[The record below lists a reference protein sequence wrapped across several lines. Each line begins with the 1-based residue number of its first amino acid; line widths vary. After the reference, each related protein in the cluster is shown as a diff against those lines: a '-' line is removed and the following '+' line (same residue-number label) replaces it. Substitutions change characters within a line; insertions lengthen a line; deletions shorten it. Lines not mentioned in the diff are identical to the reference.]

1 MSPANEVQFRD
12 AETRHAEPEGQVEE
26 NLRQLDS
33 AEHGFWSWLGF
44 WGEIL
49 VLAVLAVIGAFAAS
63 GAEHSGE
70 YDCGMILSLAAIA
83 LAFLRLKHRLDG
95 GSPGLVDF
103 LLVEDM
109 WNLALVVPLFAI
121 IGLAGLFIA
130 HAWEDGAMHA
140 GGLALFVVSGA
151 IIFLD
156 LKRVFDRIET
166 RGRR

>member
-1 MSPANEVQFRD
+1 MSPANEVQGRE
-12 AETRHAEPEGQVEE
+12 AETQHPPLEGGVERPRPPERAE
-26 NLRQLDS
+26 R
-33 AEHGFWSWLGF
+33 AFWSWLGF
-44 WGEIL
+44 WVQIL
-49 VLAVLAVIGAFAAS
+49 VLAALAVIGAFAAS

-70 YDCGMILSLAAIA
+70 YDCGVLLSLGAIA

-95 GSPGLVDF
+95 GGSGLLDF
-103 LLVEDM
+103 LLVGDM

-130 HAWEDGAMHA
+130 HAWEEGAMHA
-140 GGLALFVVSGA
+140 AGLALFVVSGA

-166 RGRR
+166 RGRD